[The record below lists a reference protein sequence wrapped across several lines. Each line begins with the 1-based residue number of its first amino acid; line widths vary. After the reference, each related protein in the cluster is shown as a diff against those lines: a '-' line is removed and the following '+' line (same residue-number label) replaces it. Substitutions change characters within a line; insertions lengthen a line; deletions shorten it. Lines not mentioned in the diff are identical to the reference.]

1 MLRSWQHCTLTAKA
15 SVAAGEA
22 VPDFTVV
29 YGNGQRRTD
38 RRDIAELKEKA
49 MLREIEVLRRLIP
62 SNPAKFQ

>member
-1 MLRSWQHCTLTAKA
+1 MTAKA